1 MRHFASPEFWAC
13 YRALPKDVQ
22 ELADEKYKL
31 LKGDPRRRSLH
42 LKKVRRFW
50 SARVGLHHRVV
61 GIDAEGEAD
70 GIVWFWIGTHGDYD
84 KLVD

>member
-31 LKGDPRRRSLH
+31 LKADPRHPSLQ

-61 GIDAEGEAD
+61 GVDAQGLAD

-84 KLVD
+84 RLVG

>member
-1 MRHFASPEFWAC
+1 M
-13 YRALPKDVQ
+13 PKDVQ

-31 LKGDPRRRSLH
+31 LKADPRHPSLQ

-61 GIDAEGEAD
+61 GIDAHGLAD
-70 GIVWFWIGTHGDYD
+70 GIVWFWIGTHADYD
-84 KLVD
+84 KLLG

>member
-31 LKGDPRRRSLH
+31 LKANARHPSLQ
-42 LKKVRRFW
+42 LKKSDASGRPVLVYTTAF
-50 SARVGLHHRVV
+50 SAWTLKV
-61 GIDAEGEAD
+61 
-70 GIVWFWIGTHGDYD
+70 
-84 KLVD
+84 